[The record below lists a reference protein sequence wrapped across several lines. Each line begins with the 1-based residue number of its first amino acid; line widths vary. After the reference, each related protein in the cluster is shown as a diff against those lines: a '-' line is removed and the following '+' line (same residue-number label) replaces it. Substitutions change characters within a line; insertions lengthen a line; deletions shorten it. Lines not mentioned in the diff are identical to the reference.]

1 MNFLTQFLKNF
12 FTLFLLLI
20 IVKFFLV
27 LYRMTTRKWPKSIHY
42 LISIV
47 EWEKEGMKLGAL
59 AIVAALITIL
69 TFKR

>member
-1 MNFLTQFLKNF
+1 MRTG
-12 FTLFLLLI
+12 
-20 IVKFFLV
+20 
-27 LYRMTTRKWPKSIHY
+27 KWQKSIKY

-59 AIVAALITIL
+59 AIVSVLITLL

>member
-1 MNFLTQFLKNF
+1 MNFFSQFLNNF
-12 FTLFLLLI
+12 FTLLLFLI
-20 IVKFFLV
+20 IAKTILV
-27 LYRMTTRKWPKSIHY
+27 VYRMRTGKWQKSIKY

-59 AIVAALITIL
+59 AIVSVLITLL